1 MDGNKHGEGTY
12 TTPDPYLGGILS
24 KYVGSYVDGKRHGEG
39 IYIDKDD
46 LKFVG
51 SWVHGARHGEGTIT
65 DGDGDDIWDCKWSE
79 SESDS
84 NTSDKSSS
92 VSSVESW

>member
-24 KYVGSYVDGKRHGEG
+24 KYVGSYADGERHGEG

-46 LKFVG
+46 HKFVG
-51 SWVHGARHGEGTIT
+51 SWVHGARHGKGTIT
-65 DGDGDDIWDCKWSE
+65 KGDVVMATSQQWSE
-79 SESDS
+79 
-84 NTSDKSSS
+84 SDKSSS
-92 VSSVESW
+92 VSSVGSW